1 MTQALPMN
9 QNELENPAE
18 MGQRGWNFG
27 YVGASVLLTKCH
39 RLEEKTKTHSLFEVI
54 VMISISISF
63 FSSAFA
69 QQFFGW
75 MILTGR
81 LVAIY
86 LTVAIFILAGDTAF
100 VFYKTK
106 DIRREIML
114 DNIEVEILRL
124 TIQVT

>member
-1 MTQALPMN
+1 
-9 QNELENPAE
+9 
-18 MGQRGWNFG
+18 
-27 YVGASVLLTKCH
+27 
-39 RLEEKTKTHSLFEVI
+39 
-54 VMISISISF
+54 
-63 FSSAFA
+63 
-69 QQFFGW
+69 

-106 DIRREIML
+106 DIRREITF